1 MAARDE
7 ERLALAEQVRQS
19 LAIEN
24 ALTRP
29 QARAYVRCLQ
39 STWQVPTIAWAEH
52 ESAGQLYDARRLLH
66 AAHIFSVIAGAESPR
81 SIDSSRRTG
90 EIPERSAER
99 RVGQESV
106 STRRS
111 RWSPYH
117 QKKKPEHQKHTTTI
131 H

>member
-52 ESAGQLYDARRLLH
+52 ESAGQLNDARRLLH
-66 AAHIFSVIAGAESPR
+66 AAHIFSVIEGAESPR
-81 SIDSSRRTG
+81 AIDCYRRTG
-90 EIPERSAER
+90 EILEWLSRAEDGTRHIVPRSEKR
-99 RVGQESV
+99 RVGKGGV
-106 STRRS
+106 STCRN
-111 RWSPYH
+111 RWSP
-117 QKKKPEHQKHTTTI
+117 
-131 H
+131 